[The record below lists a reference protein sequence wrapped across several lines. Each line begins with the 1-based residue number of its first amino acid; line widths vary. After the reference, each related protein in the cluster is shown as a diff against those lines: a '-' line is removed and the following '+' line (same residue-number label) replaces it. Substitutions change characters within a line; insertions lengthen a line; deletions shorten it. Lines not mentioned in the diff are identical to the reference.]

1 MRFRQLAQHVF
12 DTRPFAEQSA
22 EGVGVMLRRVR
33 VLQTDHLVADGANDP
48 LCFEIRNRSSSTAHG
63 MRRTGCT

>member
-12 DTRPFAEQSA
+12 YTRPFAEQSA

-48 LCFEIRNRSSSTAHG
+48 LCFEIRNLEVCV
-63 MRRTGCT
+63 RRGGEA

>member
-33 VLQTDHLVADGANDP
+33 VLQTDHLVADGGGGGEEAQQRG
-48 LCFEIRNRSSSTAHG
+48 C
-63 MRRTGCT
+63 RRAA

>member
-22 EGVGVMLRRVR
+22 EGVGVMLRRV
-33 VLQTDHLVADGANDP
+33 LQTDHLVADGANDP
-48 LCFEIRNRSSSTAHG
+48 LCFEIRNLEVCV
-63 MRRTGCT
+63 RRGGEA